1 MGLEELEHDPR
12 FNSIEARHDHGKEL
26 VAILDKKFA
35 TKNRDEWME
44 IFKKGNVIYTPIQSS
59 SEVFEDPQ
67 ALTNNYIISVEHPVW
82 GKIKMLGFPWAFSET
97 PAAVKR
103 EAPELG
109 QHTEEILL
117 ELGYSWDDIA
127 KLKEEEVII

>member
-1 MGLEELEHDPR
+1 
-12 FNSIEARHDHGKEL
+12 

-44 IFKKGNVIYTPIQSS
+44 IFKKANVIYTPIQSS
-59 SEVFEDPQ
+59 SEVFKDPQ
-67 ALTNNYIISVEHPVW
+67 ALTNHYIIDVDHPVW
-82 GKIKMLGFPWAFSET
+82 GKIKMLGFPWAFDQT

-117 ELGYSWDDIA
+117 ELGYNWDDIA